1 MLFRSY
7 FDDSSDTDDLI
18 FGVGGFVG
26 QDSAWEQLEPKWL
39 ASLPEGIEYF
49 HATDCFSG
57 NGQFQPAKGFDI
69 PDRIA
74 LIDKLT
80 DLVCKAE
87 IKLLGHAIDVPY
99 FVQLSPRK
107 FSAGSPCCSSS
118 LSSRH

>member
-18 FGVGGFVG
+18 LGVGGFVG
-26 QDSAWEQLEPKWL
+26 QDSVWDQLEPKWL

-74 LIDKLT
+74 
-80 DLVCKAE
+80 
-87 IKLLGHAIDVPY
+87 Y
-99 FVQLSPRK
+99 
-107 FSAGSPCCSSS
+107 
-118 LSSRH
+118 